1 MKTKNL
7 IILDQ
12 ILAITSIAALLL
24 SHLALTDIAHG
35 EPDLSGEWLI
45 LQLTALLL
53 LIFIVL
59 TLVTLRRVLKDQQDH
74 NSISNTQ
81 EEK

>member
-45 LQLTALLL
+45 LRVTAGLL
-53 LIFIVL
+53 LIFITF
-59 TLVTLRRVLKDQQDH
+59 TLFTTKRILKDWHEQ